1 MGRLLCLDVGDRRIG
16 LAVSDEMRLFASP
29 FGLIERVGWGP
40 DVKKVRAAFDET
52 AADYLVLGLPKNMD
66 GTEGFQAEKVRAFA
80 QQLEKAGMRVEFCDE
95 RLSTVEAEH
104 ALIEGGMR
112 RENRKTHVDKVA
124 AAVIL
129 QRYLDT
135 NSQKTARNAGAEDQM
150 TDEFDTMDNEDM
162 EGMDEN
168 QIIELMD
175 EDGVTSRFEYL
186 TTIDH
191 EGKLYVALLLIDEEA
206 DEEAEDEDDG
216 EVVILEIQKDE
227 NGEDI
232 YATVEDEAISDAV
245 FDKFL
250 KLVAEM
256 DEDEE

>member
-16 LAVSDEMRLFASP
+16 LAVSDEGRRFANP

-40 DVKKVRAAFDET
+40 DVKKVREAFDRAE
-52 AADYLVLGLPKNMD
+52 ADYLVLGLPRNMD
-66 GTEGFQAEKVRAFA
+66 GSEGFQAEKVRLFA
-80 QQLEKAGMRVEFCDE
+80 EQLQKAGMDVDFCDE

-112 RENRKTHVDKVA
+112 RGKRKTHVDKVA

-135 NSQKTARNAGAEDQM
+135 INQPNAWSEGGEEPM
-150 TDEFDTMDNEDM
+150 TDEINEVNAEEM
-162 EGMDEN
+162 EEN
-168 QIIELMD
+168 QIIELTD

-191 EGKLYVALLLIDEEA
+191 EGKLYVVLMLIDEEA
-206 DEEAEDEDDG
+206 DDDDDG

-227 NGEDI
+227 NGEDV
-232 YATVEDEAISDAV
+232 YATVEDEKISDAV
-245 FDKFL
+245 FEKFL
-250 KLVAEM
+250 QLVAEQE
-256 DEDEE
+256 EDEEE

>member
-1 MGRLLCLDVGDRRIG
+1 
-16 LAVSDEMRLFASP
+16 MRLFASP
-29 FGLIERVGWGP
+29 FGLIERIGWGP

-52 AADYLVLGLPKNMD
+52 GADFLVLGLPKNMD

-80 QQLEKAGMRVEFCDE
+80 QQLEKAGMKVEFCDE

-135 NSQKTARNAGAEDQM
+135 LTQKAARNAGVEEQM
-150 TDEFDTMDNEDM
+150 TDEFDTMDNEDL

-168 QIIELMD
+168 QIIELTD
-175 EDGVTSRFEYL
+175 EEGVTSRFEYL

-206 DEEAEDEDDG
+206 DEETDEEDDG

-232 YATVEDEAISDAV
+232 YATVEDETISDAV
-245 FDKFL
+245 FEKFL